1 MKVNEHWQRLL
12 SGKCW
17 GRRQNQLSRAAS
29 GGKEHTASLQYSFKK
44 NLFRIGRGEIEWGRL
59 KVRDRIERK
68 FVVCS
73 FVFRG
78 KRLGL
83 FIV

>member
-1 MKVNEHWQRLL
+1 MEARNTQRAY
-12 SGKCW
+12 SI
-17 GRRQNQLSRAAS
+17 LSR
-29 GGKEHTASLQYSFKK
+29 